1 MFCSGGESR
10 FNYRCNIYFA
20 KYGFSVKL
28 SDETAITTKL
38 RANSSSNSSSFE
50 TVNRSIDTLTVIL
63 TQAAVVFAL
72 NARVHTRQN
81 TRYTKENG
89 LDKKT
94 ELITGKEDGCLV
106 KAN

>member
-10 FNYRCNIYFA
+10 LKYRCNIYFA

-28 SDETAITTKL
+28 LHATAITTKL
-38 RANSSSNSSSFE
+38 RANSSSNASSFE
-50 TVNRSIDTLTVIL
+50 TVNRSIAILTVIL
-63 TQAAVVFAL
+63 TPAAVVFSL
-72 NARVHTRQN
+72 NARVLARQN
-81 TRYTKENG
+81 TRYAKENG

-94 ELITGKEDGCLV
+94 KLITGKEDGCSV